1 MIRSRTVRT
10 LLTNYVNAL
19 TNSPVQFGVWMMAF
33 WFFTNGPSAYLIYP
47 DMFTSHMP
55 KTTIILGFIPVT
67 LNLCHMSCHLT
78 TGIIGL
84 ISVQRRNWAIAY
96 ALIGGAY
103 YVIWGI
109 VGLVGGEGV
118 RHHLG
123 VDVFGSWVHV
133 IEGVILFLI
142 WANDRRRG
150 KRRAAVQKAGA
161 VVPVASGRP
170 THQNG

>member
-1 MIRSRTVRT
+1 
-10 LLTNYVNAL
+10 
-19 TNSPVQFGVWMMAF
+19 
-33 WFFTNGPSAYLIYP
+33 
-47 DMFTSHMP
+47 
-55 KTTIILGFIPVT
+55 
-67 LNLCHMSCHLT
+67 
-78 TGIIGL
+78 
-84 ISVQRRNWAIAY
+84 VQRRNWAIAY